1 MQPVQLTFLSIPLE
15 AWLTIAAIII
25 GPIAALL
32 IQKYFERSQAETD
45 RKIGILR
52 QLMANRATR
61 LAPSFVQS
69 LNAIEMEFYG
79 KTEVL
84 EAWRILNE
92 HLYTP
97 HDAVGDPQM
106 MRWTERTTDPLSEL
120 LHQMAKSLGYHFD
133 KVTLKRNVYFPAGW
147 NTLEVEQMKIR
158 QAAIKV
164 LEGQTP
170 IKIKEVDD

>member
-1 MQPVQLTFLSIPLE
+1 M
-15 AWLTIAAIII
+15 AAIII
-25 GPIAALL
+25 GPVAALL
-32 IQKYFERSQAETD
+32 IQRYFERSQAETD

-61 LAPSFVQS
+61 LAPTFVQS

-79 KTEVL
+79 NTSVL
-84 EAWRILNE
+84 EAWRSLNE

-97 HDAVGDPQM
+97 HDTVGDPQM
-106 MRWTERTTDPLSEL
+106 MRWNERTTDLLSEL

-133 KVTLKRNVYFPAGW
+133 KVTLKRNVYFPTGW
-147 NTLEVEQMKIR
+147 GTLEIEQAKIR

-164 LEGQTP
+164 LQGETP
-170 IKIKEVDD
+170 IKIKDVDG